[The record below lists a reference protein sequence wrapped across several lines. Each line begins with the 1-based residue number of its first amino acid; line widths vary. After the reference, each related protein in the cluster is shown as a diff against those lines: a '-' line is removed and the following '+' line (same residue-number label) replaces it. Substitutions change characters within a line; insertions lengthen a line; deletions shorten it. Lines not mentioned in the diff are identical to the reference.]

1 MIKNTIIIDNFLDNV
16 DEIRN
21 QALLLK
27 YTKSKP
33 NVHGWKG
40 YRCLEKNELTI
51 NLQKKIKDELIKNHT
66 KFEDCKLDCFFHYTL
81 EDNNTGTDNIHRD
94 TAVNYAGVLYL
105 TPNPPNDSG
114 TSFYNELNIE
124 TYYLENIYNRLVI
137 YPAYEL
143 HSLKNAFGNNINN
156 GRLTFT
162 LFFTKKRKINKTII

>member
-1 MIKNTIIIDNFLDNV
+1 MIKNIIIIDNFLDNV

-21 QALLLK
+21 GALLLK

-33 NVHGWKG
+33 NVHGWRG
-40 YRCLEKNELTI
+40 YRCLEKNELTT

-66 KFEDCKLDCFFHYTL
+66 KFEDYKLDCCFHYTL
-81 EDNNTGTDNIHRD
+81 EDNNIGTDNIHRD
-94 TAVNYAGVLYL
+94 IAVNYAGVLYL

-137 YPAYEL
+137 YPAHEL

-162 LFFTKKRKINKTII
+162 LFFTQKQKINKTII